1 MMLMGFY
8 HWGNEK
14 TGLTGLRGDASL
26 PSRVMVNQFPEHA
39 RVVIIGAGI
48 VGCSVA
54 YHLAKMGWKDVV
66 VLERSAKVSGTTA
79 HSAGLVT
86 QLRHTRS
93 LTDISRYGVRLYEE
107 LKEETGQDTGFRQTG
122 SISVARTQGRMDEL
136 RRMISMAKSFG
147 VEMDEVGLE
156 EAKEIWPLLST
167 EGLVGAVH
175 LPLDGETV
183 PDSTA
188 NALATGATNRGVRI
202 IENTPV
208 TDILTSGGAVSG
220 VGTARGEIRCE
231 VVVNCAGMWAR
242 EIGLKCGVAIPLHA
256 ADHAYFVTEPV
267 PGASEDMPS
276 IRDPDGYIY
285 IRRYPFEGGGIMVG
299 GFEPMGVPWGMD
311 GIPDDFSLHMLNRE
325 WSHYDVF
332 IESALE
338 RVPAIGEVGVRIRLV
353 GPESFTPDTRYI
365 MGEAPE
371 LRNFFVAAGF
381 NSSGVASA
389 AGAGKA
395 MAEWITEGEM
405 TMDLAEVDISRFQ
418 AWANNPTYLRD
429 RTGEALGLL
438 YAMHWPHRQPESARN
453 VRQSPLHDRLAA
465 RGACFGVVAGWER
478 PNWYAPEGVEPVY
491 EYSWGRQNWFPY
503 SAQEHMAVREG
514 VGLFDQTS
522 FAKLLVQGPDAEAV
536 LQRVMAN
543 DVAVEPGRL
552 VYTAM
557 LNARGGIV
565 SDLTVNRIS
574 EDSYMIVTSA
584 GSVTRDYA
592 WIKRHIPDNARV
604 TLTDVSS
611 SYATLSVMGPRSR
624 ELLSGLTDANLSN
637 EAFPFLTSREIYVGY
652 APVRA
657 SRITYVGELGWEL
670 YVPTEFAETVYDSI
684 VEEGSRFGLM
694 HAGYHALDS
703 LRLEKAYRSW
713 GHDITGVDTPLEAG
727 LGFAVAFD
735 KGVEFI
741 GRDALL
747 QQRES
752 GVGRRLAIFVLDDPE
767 PLLLGEEP
775 IYRDGEMVGRTTSGN
790 YGHALGRSVGMGYL
804 ENEEGATP
812 GWIRSGSYEIE
823 VATERYAAKV
833 RLSPPYDPK
842 SERVKA

>member
-1 MMLMGFY
+1 
-8 HWGNEK
+8 
-14 TGLTGLRGDASL
+14 
-26 PSRVMVNQFPEHA
+26 
-39 RVVIIGAGI
+39 
-48 VGCSVA
+48 
-54 YHLAKMGWKDVV
+54 
-66 VLERSAKVSGTTA
+66 
-79 HSAGLVT
+79 
-86 QLRHTRS
+86 
-93 LTDISRYGVRLYEE
+93 
-107 LKEETGQDTGFRQTG
+107 
-122 SISVARTQGRMDEL
+122 
-136 RRMISMAKSFG
+136 
-147 VEMDEVGLE
+147 
-156 EAKEIWPLLST
+156 
-167 EGLVGAVH
+167 
-175 LPLDGETV
+175 
-183 PDSTA
+183 
-188 NALATGATNRGVRI
+188 
-202 IENTPV
+202 
-208 TDILTSGGAVSG
+208 
-220 VGTARGEIRCE
+220 
-231 VVVNCAGMWAR
+231 
-242 EIGLKCGVAIPLHA
+242 
-256 ADHAYFVTEPV
+256 
-267 PGASEDMPS
+267 
-276 IRDPDGYIY
+276 
-285 IRRYPFEGGGIMVG
+285 
-299 GFEPMGVPWGMD
+299 MD
-311 GIPDDFSLHMLNRE
+311 GIPDDFSLHMLNRD

-478 PNWYAPEGVEPVY
+478 PNWYAPKGVEPVY

-522 FAKLLVQGPDAEAV
+522 FAKLLVQGPDAETV

-552 VYTAM
+552 IYTAM

-592 WIKRHIPDNARV
+592 WIKRHIPDDPRV

-804 ENEEGATP
+804 ENEKGATP

>member
-1 MMLMGFY
+1 M
-8 HWGNEK
+8 
-14 TGLTGLRGDASL
+14 
-26 PSRVMVNQFPEHA
+26 
-39 RVVIIGAGI
+39 
-48 VGCSVA
+48 GCSVA

-66 VLERSAKVSGTTA
+66 VLERSAIVSGTTA

-86 QLRHTRS
+86 QLRHTRA
-93 LTDISRYGVRLYEE
+93 LTDISRYGVQLYQD
-107 LKEETGQDTGFRQTG
+107 LKDETGLDTGFRQTG

-147 VEMDEVGLE
+147 VEMNEIGLD
-156 EAKEIWPLLST
+156 EAKELWPLLST

-175 LPLDGETV
+175 LPYDGETV

-188 NALATGATNRGVRI
+188 NALATGATTRGVQI

-208 TDILTSGGAVSG
+208 NNILTSGGAVSG
-220 VGTARGEIRCE
+220 VSTARGDIRCE

-242 EIGLKCGVAIPLHA
+242 EIGLMCGVSIPLHA

-267 PGASEDMPS
+267 PGAAEDMPS
-276 IRDPDGYIY
+276 LRDPDGYIY
-285 IRRYPFEGGGIMVG
+285 VRRYPFEGGGILIG
-299 GFEPMGVPWGMD
+299 GFEPEGVPWGMD
-311 GIPDDFSLHMLNRE
+311 GIPDDFPLHMLNRD
-325 WSHYDVF
+325 WSHYD
-332 IESALE
+332 ILMEKAMD
-338 RVPAIGEVGVRIRLV
+338 RVPAIADAGVRIRLV

-405 TMDLAEVDISRFQ
+405 TEDLSEVDIGRFQ
-418 AWANNPTYLRD
+418 SWANNPAYLRD

-453 VRQSPLHDRLAA
+453 VRQSPLHQRLASQ
-465 RGACFGVVAGWER
+465 GACFGVVAGWER
-478 PNWYAPEGVEPVY
+478 PNWYAPEGVDPVY
-491 EYSWGRQNWFPY
+491 EYSWGRQNWFSH
-503 SAQEHMAVREG
+503 SAQEHMAVRQT

-522 FAKLLVQGPDAEAV
+522 FAKFLLQGLDAEPV
-536 LQRVMAN
+536 LQRLMAN
-543 DVAVEPGRL
+543 DVAVEPGSL

-557 LNARGGIV
+557 LNAKGGIV

-574 EDSYMIVTSA
+574 EDTYMIVTSA
-584 GSVTRDYA
+584 GSVTRDYT
-592 WIKRHIPDNARV
+592 WMRRHIPDDART

-611 SYATLSVMGPRSR
+611 SYAVLSVMGPRSR
-624 ELLSGLTDANLSN
+624 DLLSHLTDSDLSN
-637 EAFPFLTSREIYVGY
+637 EAFPFLTSKEIYLGY

-670 YVPTEFAETVYDSI
+670 YIPSEYACNVYDSI
-684 VEEGSRFGLM
+684 VEEGRECGLM

-713 GHDITGVDTPLEAG
+713 GHDITSVDTPLEAG
-727 LGFAVAFD
+727 LRFAVAFD
-735 KGVEFI
+735 KGVDFI
-741 GRDALL
+741 GKDALL
-747 QQRES
+747 RQSER
-752 GVGRRLAIFVLDDPE
+752 GVEKRLAIFVLEDPE
-767 PLLLGEEP
+767 PLLLGDEP
-775 IYRDGEMVGRTTSGN
+775 IYRDGVIVGRTTSGN
-790 YGHALGRSVGMGYL
+790 YGHALGRSVAMGYL

-823 VATERYAAKV
+823 VATERFSANV

-842 SERVKA
+842 SEKIKA